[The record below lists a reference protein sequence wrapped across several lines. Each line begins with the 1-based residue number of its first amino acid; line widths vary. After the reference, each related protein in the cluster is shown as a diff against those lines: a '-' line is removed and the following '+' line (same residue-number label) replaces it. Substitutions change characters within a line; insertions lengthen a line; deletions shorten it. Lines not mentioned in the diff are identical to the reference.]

1 MINLVSFFK
10 SYLSEDAYY
19 NFLNNM
25 LEESKYCSDLMRKHF
40 KKELVMTKKDDDD
53 FENSTKYQICD
64 NVYVDGDVKVRDH
77 CYITGKYRVSTPRD
91 CNIKVKFNHKVVI
104 VLHNLKI
111 MMYILLLR
119 KTRKIRF

>member
-25 LEESKYCSDLMRKHF
+25 LEESKYCRDLMRKHF

-53 FENSTKYQICD
+53 FENSTKY
-64 NVYVDGDVKVRDH
+64 
-77 CYITGKYRVSTPRD
+77 
-91 CNIKVKFNHKVVI
+91 
-104 VLHNLKI
+104 
-111 MMYILLLR
+111 
-119 KTRKIRF
+119 

>member
-25 LEESKYCSDLMRKHF
+25 LEESRYCSDLMRKHF

-53 FENSTKYQICD
+53 FENSTKY
-64 NVYVDGDVKVRDH
+64 
-77 CYITGKYRVSTPRD
+77 
-91 CNIKVKFNHKVVI
+91 
-104 VLHNLKI
+104 
-111 MMYILLLR
+111 
-119 KTRKIRF
+119 